1 MNHTNVVPYC
11 SMNLSLPGLSLAHQL
26 YVAVKA
32 QGHGRMG
39 TQALMLALEH
49 LNGTKQKR
57 NNFGWVGTGVMGASM
72 VSHILKHGY
81 EVTVFNRTL
90 SKCEG
95 IKKQGA
101 QLASSPAEVAKVSD
115 IVFGILGYPSDVRKV
130 FLDPAWGV
138 LSSIKSGGVI
148 VDMTTSEP
156 SLAKEIYEAA
166 KLKGVS
172 SLDAPVSGG
181 DVGAREGTLSI
192 MVGGDPN
199 TVESTLPLFELM
211 GKNIRHMG
219 GAGAGQHTKMVN
231 QILIATNM
239 IGVVEGLLY
248 AQKSGLDVEEAIR
261 AVSAGAAGS
270 WSISN
275 LGPRIAKRN
284 FDPGFFVEHF
294 VKDMGIALK
303 EADGMNLSLPGLA
316 LANQLYVAV
325 KAQGHGRLGTQ
336 SLMLALEQLNGID
349 SSGTEIKST

>member
-1 MNHTNVVPYC
+1 MVI
-11 SMNLSLPGLSLAHQL
+11 
-26 YVAVKA
+26 AVKP
-32 QGHGRMG
+32 RV
-39 TQALMLALEH
+39 
-49 LNGTKQKR
+49 
-57 NNFGWVGTGVMGASM
+57 GWIGTGVMGTSM
-72 VSHILKHGY
+72 VGHILKHGY
-81 EVTVFNRTL
+81 DVTIFNRTL
-90 SKCEG
+90 SKCDG
-95 IKKQGA
+95 LKKQGA
-101 QLASSPAEVAKVSD
+101 SVADSPAEVAKVSD
-115 IVFGILGYPSDVRKV
+115 IVFGIVGYPKDVRKV
-130 FLDPAWGV
+130 FLDHDWGV
-138 LSSIKSGGVI
+138 LASLKSGGVI

-156 SLAKEIYEAA
+156 SLAKEIYDAA
-166 KLKGVS
+166 KLKGIS

-181 DVGAREGTLSI
+181 DVGAKEATLSI
-192 MVGGDPN
+192 MVGGDHD
-199 TVESTLPLFELM
+199 TMEATMPLFEIM

-248 AQKSGLDVEEAIR
+248 AQKSGLDIAEAIR

-275 LGPRIAKRN
+275 LGPRIANRN

-303 EADGMNLSLPGLA
+303 EAERMNLSLPGLA

-336 SLMLALEQLNGID
+336 SLMLALEQLNGINFC
-349 SSGTEIKST
+349 

>member
-1 MNHTNVVPYC
+1 MVI
-11 SMNLSLPGLSLAHQL
+11 
-26 YVAVKA
+26 AVKP
-32 QGHGRMG
+32 RV
-39 TQALMLALEH
+39 
-49 LNGTKQKR
+49 
-57 NNFGWVGTGVMGASM
+57 GWIGTGVMGTSM
-72 VSHILKHGY
+72 VGHILKHGY
-81 EVTVFNRTL
+81 DVTIFNRTL
-90 SKCEG
+90 SKCDG
-95 IKKQGA
+95 LKKQGA
-101 QLASSPAEVAKVSD
+101 SVADSPAEVAKVSD
-115 IVFGILGYPSDVRKV
+115 IVFGIVGYPKDVRKV
-130 FLDPAWGV
+130 FLDPDWGV
-138 LSSIKSGGVI
+138 LASLKSGGVI

-156 SLAKEIYEAA
+156 SLAKEIYDAA
-166 KLKGVS
+166 KLKGIS

-181 DVGAREGTLSI
+181 DVGAKEATLSI
-192 MVGGDPN
+192 MVGGDHD
-199 TVESTLPLFELM
+199 TMEATMPLFEIM

-248 AQKSGLDVEEAIR
+248 AQKSGLDIAEAIR

-275 LGPRIAKRN
+275 LGPRIANRN

-303 EADGMNLSLPGLA
+303 EAERMNLSLPGLA

-336 SLMLALEQLNGID
+336 SLMLALEQLNGINFC
-349 SSGTEIKST
+349 